1 MSRYYT
7 VIIFLSVAAMLIIQ
21 ISVHRSGTLAKNRK
35 RIFHYLYSSIALAA
49 LCEWFGAFLQ
59 GTGPSTRGIH
69 IFVKAVELSVAPTIA
84 VQIAWLLGE
93 KKSKLTFFLILAH
106 ALAECLSGF
115 YGFIYA
121 VDENSVY
128 THAGFYWIYVA
139 CYLGSAVYAVYV
151 IIKNMKRYQYTGVD
165 YFLMT
170 TAFMLCGLSIQL
182 LDSSLKV
189 DYLALALASLMM
201 YIFTLEMIQQTDQLT
216 ELINRRGYEN
226 YISHIDEPCAFL
238 FFDIDDFKDIND
250 RYGHTFGDLCISQTG
265 RTIKK
270 VYARYGKCFR
280 FGGDEF
286 CVVLTKNLPS
296 LEALNSKFFELMALT
311 RAKESRIP
319 FVSIGYAHF
328 DPGRGNVLNTIEQA
342 DQMMY
347 QFKEKHKQAKRM
359 AG

>member
-1 MSRYYT
+1 
-7 VIIFLSVAAMLIIQ
+7 
-21 ISVHRSGTLAKNRK
+21 
-35 RIFHYLYSSIALAA
+35 
-49 LCEWFGAFLQ
+49 
-59 GTGPSTRGIH
+59 
-69 IFVKAVELSVAPTIA
+69 
-84 VQIAWLLGE
+84 
-93 KKSKLTFFLILAH
+93 
-106 ALAECLSGF
+106 
-115 YGFIYA
+115 
-121 VDENSVY
+121 
-128 THAGFYWIYVA
+128 
-139 CYLGSAVYAVYV
+139 
-151 IIKNMKRYQYTGVD
+151 
-165 YFLMT
+165 MT
-170 TAFMLCGLSIQL
+170 TAFMLCGGLSIQL

-226 YISHIDEPCAFL
+226 YIFRTSTNPAPFSFSIST
-238 FFDIDDFKDIND
+238 ISKISTTGN
-250 RYGHTFGDLCISQTG
+250 GHTFGDLCISQTG

-286 CVVLTKNLPS
+286 CVVLTKNLPA
-296 LEALNSKFFELMALT
+296 LEALNSKFFELMALA
-311 RAKESRIP
+311 RARESRIP

-328 DPGRGNVLNTIEQA
+328 DPDRGNVLNTIEQA

>member
-1 MSRYYT
+1 
-7 VIIFLSVAAMLIIQ
+7 
-21 ISVHRSGTLAKNRK
+21 
-35 RIFHYLYSSIALAA
+35 
-49 LCEWFGAFLQ
+49 
-59 GTGPSTRGIH
+59 
-69 IFVKAVELSVAPTIA
+69 
-84 VQIAWLLGE
+84 
-93 KKSKLTFFLILAH
+93 
-106 ALAECLSGF
+106 
-115 YGFIYA
+115 
-121 VDENSVY
+121 
-128 THAGFYWIYVA
+128 
-139 CYLGSAVYAVYV
+139 
-151 IIKNMKRYQYTGVD
+151 MKRYQYTGVD

-286 CVVLTKNLPS
+286 CVVLTKNLPA
-296 LEALNSKFFELMALT
+296 LEALNSKFFELMA
-311 RAKESRIP
+311 RARARESRIP

-328 DPGRGNVLNTIEQA
+328 DPDRGNVLNTIEQA